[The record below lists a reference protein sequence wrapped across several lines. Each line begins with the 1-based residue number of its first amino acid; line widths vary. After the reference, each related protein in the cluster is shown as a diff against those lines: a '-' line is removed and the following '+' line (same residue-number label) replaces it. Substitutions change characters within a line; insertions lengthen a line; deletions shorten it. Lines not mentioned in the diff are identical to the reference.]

1 MVTRLVLSMVLVVNT
16 LVGVDPIGLTPG
28 KLESVMEPNMTI
40 LALSED
46 YFRMQQNY
54 IDQYVVTS
62 QNRNYVKKRID
73 LLVKDG
79 WKLKSQSV
87 DKDGFIRSVMV
98 K

>member
-1 MVTRLVLSMVLVVNT
+1 
-16 LVGVDPIGLTPG
+16 
-28 KLESVMEPNMTI
+28 MTV

-62 QNRNYVKKRID
+62 KNPHYVTKRTD
-73 LLVKDG
+73 TLVKDG
-79 WKLKSQSV
+79 WKLKSVNV
-87 DKDGFIRSVMV
+87 DKDGFIRTVLV

>member
-1 MVTRLVLSMVLVVNT
+1 MST
-16 LVGVDPIGLTPG
+16 
-28 KLESVMEPNMTI
+28 

-62 QNRNYVKKRID
+62 KSRTYSRKRID
-73 LLVKDG
+73 LLVEEG
-79 WKLKSQSV
+79 WKVKSQSV
-87 DKDGFIRSVMV
+87 DKDGFIRTVMV

>member
-1 MVTRLVLSMVLVVNT
+1 
-16 LVGVDPIGLTPG
+16 
-28 KLESVMEPNMTI
+28 MTT

-62 QNRNYVKKRID
+62 RNRTYSRKRID
-73 LLVKDG
+73 LLVEEG
-79 WKLKSQSV
+79 WKVKSQSV
-87 DKDGFIRSVMV
+87 DKDGFIRTVMV

>member
-1 MVTRLVLSMVLVVNT
+1 MSNHV
-16 LVGVDPIGLTPG
+16 
-28 KLESVMEPNMTI
+28 
-40 LALSED
+40 LALAED

-62 QNRNYVKKRID
+62 KNRNYVRKRID
-73 LLVKDG
+73 LLVEEG

-87 DKDGFIRSVMV
+87 DKDGYIRSVMV

>member
-1 MVTRLVLSMVLVVNT
+1 
-16 LVGVDPIGLTPG
+16 
-28 KLESVMEPNMTI
+28 MTI

-62 QNRNYVKKRID
+62 KNRNYVKKRID
-73 LLVKDG
+73 LLVEEG

-87 DKDGFIRSVMV
+87 DKDGYIRSVMV

>member
-1 MVTRLVLSMVLVVNT
+1 
-16 LVGVDPIGLTPG
+16 
-28 KLESVMEPNMTI
+28 MTI

-46 YFRMQQNY
+46 YFRMQQSY

-62 QNRNYVKKRID
+62 KNRNYVSKRID

-87 DKDGFIRSVMV
+87 DKDGYIRSVMV

>member
-1 MVTRLVLSMVLVVNT
+1 
-16 LVGVDPIGLTPG
+16 
-28 KLESVMEPNMTI
+28 MTI

-62 QNRNYVKKRID
+62 KNRNYVRKRID
-73 LLVKDG
+73 LLVSEG

>member
-1 MVTRLVLSMVLVVNT
+1 MSNHV
-16 LVGVDPIGLTPG
+16 
-28 KLESVMEPNMTI
+28 
-40 LALSED
+40 LALAED

-62 QNRNYVKKRID
+62 KNRNYVRKRID
-73 LLVKDG
+73 LLVEEG

>member
-1 MVTRLVLSMVLVVNT
+1 
-16 LVGVDPIGLTPG
+16 
-28 KLESVMEPNMTI
+28 MTI

-54 IDQYVVTS
+54 INEYIVTS
-62 QNRNYVKKRID
+62 KNRNYVSKRID
-73 LLVKDG
+73 LLVSEG

-98 K
+98 R

>member
-1 MVTRLVLSMVLVVNT
+1 
-16 LVGVDPIGLTPG
+16 
-28 KLESVMEPNMTI
+28 MTI

-62 QNRNYVKKRID
+62 KNRKYVSKRID
-73 LLVKDG
+73 LLVSEG

-87 DKDGFIRSVMV
+87 DKDGYIRSVMV

>member
-1 MVTRLVLSMVLVVNT
+1 MNVQV
-16 LVGVDPIGLTPG
+16 
-28 KLESVMEPNMTI
+28 

-62 QNRNYVKKRID
+62 RNRRYINKRID
-73 LLVKDG
+73 FLVEEG
-79 WKLKSQSV
+79 WKLKSQSI
-87 DKDGFIRSVMV
+87 DKDGFIRAVMV

>member
-1 MVTRLVLSMVLVVNT
+1 M
-16 LVGVDPIGLTPG
+16 DPTGLTPG
-28 KLESVMEPNMTI
+28 KLESLEPNMTI

-87 DKDGFIRSVMV
+87 DKDGYIRSVMV

>member
-1 MVTRLVLSMVLVVNT
+1 MT
-16 LVGVDPIGLTPG
+16 L
-28 KLESVMEPNMTI
+28 

-54 IDQYVVTS
+54 INEYVVTS
-62 QNRNYVKKRID
+62 KNRNYVSKRID
-73 LLVKDG
+73 LLVSEG

-87 DKDGFIRSVMV
+87 DKDGYIRSVMV

>member
-1 MVTRLVLSMVLVVNT
+1 MT
-16 LVGVDPIGLTPG
+16 L
-28 KLESVMEPNMTI
+28 

-62 QNRNYVKKRID
+62 KNRNYVKKRID
-73 LLVKDG
+73 LLVEEG

>member
-1 MVTRLVLSMVLVVNT
+1 
-16 LVGVDPIGLTPG
+16 
-28 KLESVMEPNMTI
+28 MTI

-54 IDQYVVTS
+54 INEYVVTS
-62 QNRNYVKKRID
+62 KNRNYVSKRID
-73 LLVKDG
+73 LLVSEG

-87 DKDGFIRSVMV
+87 DKDGYIRSVMV

>member
-1 MVTRLVLSMVLVVNT
+1 MST
-16 LVGVDPIGLTPG
+16 
-28 KLESVMEPNMTI
+28 

-62 QNRNYVKKRID
+62 KNRKYVRQRVD
-73 LLVKDG
+73 LLVEEG
-79 WKLKSQSV
+79 WKVKSQSV
-87 DKDGFIRSVMV
+87 DKDGFIRTVMV

>member
-1 MVTRLVLSMVLVVNT
+1 MST
-16 LVGVDPIGLTPG
+16 
-28 KLESVMEPNMTI
+28 

-62 QNRNYVKKRID
+62 KNRKYVRQRVD
-73 LLVKDG
+73 LLVEEG
-79 WKLKSQSV
+79 WKIKSQSV
-87 DKDGFIRSVMV
+87 DKDGFIRTVMV

>member
-1 MVTRLVLSMVLVVNT
+1 M
-16 LVGVDPIGLTPG
+16 DPIGLTPG

-54 IDQYVVTS
+54 INEYVVTS
-62 QNRNYVKKRID
+62 KNRNYVSKRID
-73 LLVKDG
+73 LLVSEG

-87 DKDGFIRSVMV
+87 DKDGYIRSVMV
-98 K
+98 R

>member
-1 MVTRLVLSMVLVVNT
+1 MT
-16 LVGVDPIGLTPG
+16 L
-28 KLESVMEPNMTI
+28 

-62 QNRNYVKKRID
+62 KNRNYVRKRID
-73 LLVKDG
+73 LLVEEG

-87 DKDGFIRSVMV
+87 DKDGYIRSVMV

>member
-1 MVTRLVLSMVLVVNT
+1 MT
-16 LVGVDPIGLTPG
+16 LQV
-28 KLESVMEPNMTI
+28 

-54 IDQYVVTS
+54 INEYVVTS
-62 QNRNYVKKRID
+62 QNRKYVSKRID
-73 LLVKDG
+73 LLVSEG

-87 DKDGFIRSVMV
+87 DKDGYIRSVLV

>member
-1 MVTRLVLSMVLVVNT
+1 
-16 LVGVDPIGLTPG
+16 
-28 KLESVMEPNMTI
+28 MTI

-62 QNRNYVKKRID
+62 KNRNYVRKRID
-73 LLVKDG
+73 LLVSEG

-87 DKDGFIRSVMV
+87 DKDGFILSVMV

>member
-1 MVTRLVLSMVLVVNT
+1 
-16 LVGVDPIGLTPG
+16 
-28 KLESVMEPNMTI
+28 MTI
-40 LALSED
+40 LTLSED

-62 QNRNYVKKRID
+62 KNRNYVSKRID

>member
-1 MVTRLVLSMVLVVNT
+1 M
-16 LVGVDPIGLTPG
+16 G
-28 KLESVMEPNMTI
+28 LESFFMERQPNMTI

-62 QNRNYVKKRID
+62 RNRNYVKKRID
-73 LLVKDG
+73 LLVGEG

-98 K
+98 KI

>member
-1 MVTRLVLSMVLVVNT
+1 
-16 LVGVDPIGLTPG
+16 
-28 KLESVMEPNMTI
+28 MTI

-62 QNRNYVKKRID
+62 KNRNYVSKRID
-73 LLVKDG
+73 LLVSEG

-87 DKDGFIRSVMV
+87 DKDGYIRSVMV